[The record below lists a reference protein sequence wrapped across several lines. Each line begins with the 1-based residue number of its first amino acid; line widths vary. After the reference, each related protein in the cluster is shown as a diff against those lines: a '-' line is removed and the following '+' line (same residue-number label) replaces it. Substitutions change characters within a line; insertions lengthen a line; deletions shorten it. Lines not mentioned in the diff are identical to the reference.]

1 MRISDWSSDVC
12 SSDLIDTDRGDTL
25 IFHLGMSGKWR
36 IDPGEIGTHDH
47 LVLETEEGRRLALN
61 DPRRFGSID
70 ILPTEALGR
79 FPAFAKMGPEPTE
92 RTRGVEGKSV
102 SVRVDFAGGRTI

>member
-1 MRISDWSSDVC
+1 
-12 SSDLIDTDRGDTL
+12 
-25 IFHLGMSGKWR
+25 MSGKWR

-70 ILPTEALGR
+70 IIPTEALGR
-79 FPAFAKMGPEPTE
+79 FPAFAKMGPEPLGDAFPARYLAEALEGRSAPHTALLRSDE
-92 RTRGVEGKSV
+92 RSV
-102 SVRVDFAGGRTI
+102 GEECVSTCCSPWAPYT